1 MVDLKDREE
10 LFYQVLAIQ
19 YGWITLFLPFFP
31 LGAFVA
37 FISNIIILILTAK
50 SYESI
55 IRRSA
60 SKHMTNIGI
69 WKTIFMA
76 LGYLG
81 VMYNA
86 ATIIYPGGGLAE
98 FLRFDDE
105 GTGSKERDVVTVL
118 VAEHI
123 ILILKFLLSLI
134 ISVSPKWVHV
144 KIQQERYKEK
154 KFLKEEKKGLSKSMS
169 RTGVIRGRMMSDQ
182 F

>member
-1 MVDLKDREE
+1 MFDLKNKEE

-37 FISNIIILILTAK
+37 FISNMIILLLTAK

-69 WKTIFMA
+69 WKNIFIA

-86 ATIIYPGGGLAE
+86 VTIIYPGKGLPA
-98 FLRFDDE
+98 FLSWKSSEKDI
-105 GTGSKERDVVTVL
+105 VTVL
-118 VAEHI
+118 VAEHA
-123 ILILKFLLSLI
+123 ILIVKFLLSLVI
-134 ISVSPKWVHV
+134 PVSPKWVHV
-144 KIQQERYKEK
+144 KIQQERYREK
-154 KFLKEEKKGLSKSMS
+154 SEKDSKNSLSKASS
-169 RTGVIRGRMMSDQ
+169 RTGIIRGRMMSDQ